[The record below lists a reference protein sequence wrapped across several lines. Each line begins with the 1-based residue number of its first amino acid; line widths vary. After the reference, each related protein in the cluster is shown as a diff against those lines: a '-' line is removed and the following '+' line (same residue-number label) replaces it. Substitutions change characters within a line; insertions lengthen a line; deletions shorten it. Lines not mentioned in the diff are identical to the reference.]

1 MFVRILCKSATRMLV
16 SMTDWRRFV
25 AYEDQLTIKTI
36 EFRIGKCYISPDA
49 ILNLM
54 VFIISS
60 SS

>member
-1 MFVRILCKSATRMLV
+1 MFVRILCKSARMLV

-49 ILNLM
+49 ILNLV
-54 VFIISS
+54 VFIFSS